1 VTDRALS
8 SRKKEA
14 GSCLPSAFGLLADNS
29 SVASSNSSESEAS
42 EKTDRLGDLSPD
54 DYSDSDVDSDEEL
67 PVESTQTSVL
77 GSGSGLVNQVII
89 TDNDSQATAPT
100 GRVSKPLGLNQHKRK
115 RLDDGDSRMF
125 SIALKEHLR
134 TNTDYSRQRYYRRG

>member
-1 VTDRALS
+1 MVSLRSQKVTDRALS
-8 SRKKEA
+8 SRKNEA

-54 DYSDSDVDSDEEL
+54 DYSNSDVDSDEEL

-77 GSGSGLVNQVII
+77 GSGSGLVNQVI
-89 TDNDSQATAPT
+89 T
-100 GRVSKPLGLNQHKRK
+100 GTY
-115 RLDDGDSRMF
+115 F
-125 SIALKEHLR
+125 TCELR
-134 TNTDYSRQRYYRRG
+134 TQASCAPKHQNAST